1 MGAVRE
7 GYYPPAKSLQ
17 ALVCFA
23 LVLLLLPLT
32 SSQSYDIYQV
42 CSPVQLSCGKGTID
56 SVVAPFRTDEQPK
69 PCGRRS
75 HRLFCHGEYPAIQ
88 INSVIYWVKE
98 INYQTMLITLV
109 NLDLV
114 GTFCS
119 SEIANLDISPFLFNS
134 DVKTVTINYNC
145 SCQMAV
151 DKYFW
156 VLPCPANSST
166 SYAYLSVTEP
176 PFRGCNCYGVQVNI
190 AFRRPELEVL
200 LSKRGSVD
208 PERFMELLLH
218 GFRLWWS
225 PAYREIGWCEACK
238 ASGGECAYYGMPAGQ
253 ICSCQGR
260 TYSPM
265 CPPPGAA
272 GWTSRMKVII
282 GTSLGIGGFLVLCLP
297 FLCLYFLHCK
307 MFYTSHVKTTR
318 KKLKQSIY
326 IDAFLRIYGSLAP
339 KRYSYSDLEKVTNS
353 FSKAIGKGGF
363 ATVFEGKLPDGRSV
377 AVKVLANNAKCNGR
391 VFVNEVVS
399 IACTYH
405 VNIVSLLGYCLEGR
419 VRALIYE
426 FMPNGSL
433 ERYIFGDKR
442 GTLGWEKLYNIAVG
456 IARGLEYLHRGCQM
470 SILHFDIK
478 PHNILLDH
486 EFCPKISDFGLAK
499 LCRIEENDV
508 LTSNAGGTIG
518 YIAPEV
524 VDPGFGSVSNKSD
537 VYSYGMMVLEMV
549 GGRKNFEPLVE
560 HSSEIYYPH
569 WVYKHMNQDGKF
581 QVCGALTEDEAVT
594 ARRMIMVGLWC
605 IQRDPAER
613 PSITQVVAMLEGKLE
628 ESHMPSM
635 PLLYNLLE
643 QQRCPRPRCDKLETI
658 F

>member
-1 MGAVRE
+1 MGAMRE

-17 ALVCFA
+17 ALVCFS
-23 LVLLLLPLT
+23 LVLLLLPLIP
-32 SSQSYDIYQV
+32 SQSYDVYRV
-42 CSPVQLSCGKGTID
+42 CYPVQLSCGKGRID
-56 SVVAPFRTDEQPK
+56 SVVPPFRTDEQPK
-69 PCGRRS
+69 HCGRWS
-75 HRLFCHGEYPAIQ
+75 YRLFCHKEYPAIE

-98 INYQTMLITLV
+98 INYQTMSITLV
-109 NLDLV
+109 NLDFV
-114 GTFCS
+114 GTFCPS
-119 SEIANLDISPFLFNS
+119 KITGANLDVSPFMFNI
-134 DVKTVTINYNC
+134 DVEKATIHYNC

-156 VLPCPANSST
+156 ALPCPANSSA
-166 SYAYLSVTEP
+166 SYAYLSVIEP
-176 PFRGCNCYGVQVNI
+176 PFRGCNCYGAQVNI
-190 AFRRPELEVL
+190 AFRRPELG
-200 LSKRGSVD
+200 KRRSVD
-208 PERFMELLLH
+208 PERFMKLLLG
-218 GFRLWWS
+218 GFTLQWP
-225 PAYREIGWCEACK
+225 PAYPESDDWCKACK
-238 ASGGECAYYGMPAGQ
+238 ASGGECADYGMSVGK
-253 ICSCQGR
+253 ICSSQGR

-265 CPPPGAA
+265 RPAPFSTMRPPPFSTMRPPPA
-272 GWTSRMKVII
+272 GSDWKERCELKIDRV
-282 GTSLGIGGFLVLCLP
+282 
-297 FLCLYFLHCK
+297 
-307 MFYTSHVKTTR
+307 TR
-318 KKLKQSIY
+318 ISACVNRKQNSN
-326 IDAFLRIYGSLAP
+326 RIYGSLAP

-353 FSKAIGKGGF
+353 FSNTIGKGGF
-363 ATVFEGKLPDGRSV
+363 ATVFKGKLPDGRSV
-377 AVKVLANNAKCNGR
+377 AVKVLENNSKCNGR

-433 ERYIFGDKR
+433 ERYIFGDKHD
-442 GTLGWEKLYNIAVG
+442 TLGWEKLHSIAVG
-456 IARGLEYLHRGCQM
+456 VARGLEYLHRGCQM

-499 LCRIEENDV
+499 ICRIEENDV
-508 LTSNAGGTIG
+508 LTSNSGGTIG

-560 HSSEIYYPH
+560 HTSEIYYPH
-569 WVYKHMNQDGKF
+569 WVYKHMNLDGNL
-581 QVCGALTEDEAVT
+581 QVCGALTEEEAV
-594 ARRMIMVGLWC
+594 ASRRMIMVGLWC

-613 PSITQVVAMLEGKLE
+613 PSITQVVAMLEGKME

-635 PLLYNLLE
+635 PFLYNLLG
-643 QQRCPRPRCDKLETI
+643 QQRCLRLR
-658 F
+658 